1 MMKIED
7 RMRLSVRRR
16 AGQVVLRA
24 ELSRLGSASQVSSAL
39 KALQKKGE
47 LVRLGAGVY
56 AKAAREPG
64 TGEVRPLADFGVLAR
79 EAADKLHMLVNP
91 NATRSRSEVSA
102 TQNAGQIVVFDT
114 GHRRVSRKLALGS
127 HRVVYTNDRMRAVAR
142 FSRVPGGR
150 LPLIPNT
157 GVAQFVR
164 ALARVSQVKF
174 IRTPLDE
181 WAETATQLA
190 GDDIRS
196 GPVQDLLV
204 ALKRAGVISSDELAA
219 LLINFLRERK
229 QSVRSV

>member
-1 MMKIED
+1 
-7 RMRLSVRRR
+7 MRLSVRRR

>member
-1 MMKIED
+1 
-7 RMRLSVRRR
+7 MRLSVRRR

-114 GHRRVSRKLALGS
+114 GHRCVSRKLALGS

-150 LPLIPNT
+150 LPLIPTT

-174 IRTPLDE
+174 IRTRLDE
-181 WAETATQLA
+181 WAETVTQLA

-204 ALKRAGVISSDELAA
+204 ALKRAGVISSDDMTA

>member
-219 LLINFLRERK
+219 LLINFLRDRK